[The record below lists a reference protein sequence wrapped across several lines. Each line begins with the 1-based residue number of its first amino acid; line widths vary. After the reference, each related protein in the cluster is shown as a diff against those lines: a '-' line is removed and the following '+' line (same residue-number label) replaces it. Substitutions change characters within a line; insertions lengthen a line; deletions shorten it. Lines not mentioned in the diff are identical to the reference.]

1 MSNKE
6 SYDTSTFVIIVI
18 VGLISVCFV
27 LVMIHPTIQQAL
39 QKYFISGTYTTQT
52 QAIDALNLM
61 FILALLVYT
70 FGVAL
75 ITYLLLT

>member
-1 MSNKE
+1 MDKKE

-27 LVMIHPTIQQAL
+27 LMMIHPTIQGVL
-39 QKYFISGTYTTQT
+39 QKYFISGTYTI
-52 QAIDALNLM
+52 QAIDTLNLM